1 MRKTLSIVFVLLLS
15 LPLWSQTLRQFT
27 VNITPDGQAK
37 MEVCLPEQ
45 PTGRAIVDCPG
56 GGYSHLA
63 MQHEGYDWAPWF
75 NERGIAFFVLT
86 YRMPHGD
93 RTIPLGDAQ
102 QAIRI
107 VRDSAQVWGINPQ
120 DVGIMG
126 FSAGGHLAS
135 SVSTHSADD
144 CRPNFSILF
153 YPVISMDQRITHK
166 GSCVNFLGEEGAKDS
181 LLVKEWSNQNAVKSN
196 VTPPAI
202 IITAN
207 DDRVVPLVTNCI
219 AYYSAMQLAGNLCS
233 LFVYPSGGHGFGFR
247 STWPFHDQMLV
258 EVERWLQHLS
268 QVQASRQQTKND

>member
-37 MEVCLPEQ
+37 MEVYLPEQ

-107 VRDSAQVWGINPQ
+107 VRDSAQGWGINPQ
-120 DVGIMG
+120 DGGSMG
-126 FSAGGHLAS
+126 CSAGGPLAC
-135 SVSTHSADD
+135 SV
-144 CRPNFSILF
+144 
-153 YPVISMDQRITHK
+153 
-166 GSCVNFLGEEGAKDS
+166 
-181 LLVKEWSNQNAVKSN
+181 
-196 VTPPAI
+196 
-202 IITAN
+202 
-207 DDRVVPLVTNCI
+207 
-219 AYYSAMQLAGNLCS
+219 
-233 LFVYPSGGHGFGFR
+233 
-247 STWPFHDQMLV
+247 
-258 EVERWLQHLS
+258 
-268 QVQASRQQTKND
+268 